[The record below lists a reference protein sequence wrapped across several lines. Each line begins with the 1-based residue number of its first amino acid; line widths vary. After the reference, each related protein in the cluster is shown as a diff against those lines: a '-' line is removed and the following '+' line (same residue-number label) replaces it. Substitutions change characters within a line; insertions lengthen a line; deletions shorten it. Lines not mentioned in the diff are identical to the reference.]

1 MGPSFIN
8 TMTNN
13 EIKRIQSLERGKS
26 RREYSQFLIEGK
38 RLVQAALEWRAG
50 LDVIYFTDPFRRENT
65 EWLQSIESSG
75 VSYEN
80 IPTKQLE
87 KISFTK
93 SPSGIVAVCNLPEQ
107 QKPDLNQNRWLYLD
121 RIADPGNMGTIL
133 RSAAWFGL
141 NHVALSVDCVDPFN
155 PKVVRAGM
163 GAHFGLSIH
172 SNLDLGRFSKT
183 HTLIGG
189 DHRGADA
196 ASVEIPECCVLVLGS
211 EAHGLSS
218 DSLEMI
224 NQKVAIEK
232 LGFGESLNVGSAAAI
247 LMYLF
252 TNK

>member
-1 MGPSFIN
+1 
-8 TMTNN
+8 
-13 EIKRIQSLERGKS
+13 
-26 RREYSQFLIEGK
+26 
-38 RLVQAALEWRAG
+38 
-50 LDVIYFTDPFRRENT
+50 
-65 EWLQSIESSG
+65 
-75 VSYEN
+75 
-80 IPTKQLE
+80 
-87 KISFTK
+87 
-93 SPSGIVAVCNLPEQ
+93 
-107 QKPDLNQNRWLYLD
+107 
-121 RIADPGNMGTIL
+121 
-133 RSAAWFGL
+133 
-141 NHVALSVDCVDPFN
+141 
-155 PKVVRAGM
+155 M

>member
-1 MGPSFIN
+1 
-8 TMTNN
+8 
-13 EIKRIQSLERGKS
+13 
-26 RREYSQFLIEGK
+26 
-38 RLVQAALEWRAG
+38 
-50 LDVIYFTDPFRRENT
+50 
-65 EWLQSIESSG
+65 
-75 VSYEN
+75 
-80 IPTKQLE
+80 
-87 KISFTK
+87 
-93 SPSGIVAVCNLPEQ
+93 
-107 QKPDLNQNRWLYLD
+107 
-121 RIADPGNMGTIL
+121 
-133 RSAAWFGL
+133 
-141 NHVALSVDCVDPFN
+141 
-155 PKVVRAGM
+155 M

-183 HTLIGG
+183 HPLIGG

-196 ASVEIPECCVLVLGS
+196 ESVEIPERCVLVLGS